1 MTEAMLI
8 AGAIL
13 GLVGFVVSLL
23 CVAMIAGFL
32 RSTHTVQ
39 YLPAE
44 KAVDIPDP
52 LKAFFDEGV
61 EEEKEIL
68 ESIGKKKKTDPIME
82 EINAEMEEITK
93 SDALY

>member
-1 MTEAMLI
+1 MTEAMVI

-13 GLVGFVVSLL
+13 GLVGFIVSLI

-39 YLPAE
+39 YVPAE
-44 KAVDIPDP
+44 KAVDMPDP
-52 LKAFFDEGV
+52 LKAFFDDGA

-68 ESIGKKKKTDPIME
+68 ESIGKKKKLDPIME
-82 EINAEMEEITK
+82 EINAEMEDITK